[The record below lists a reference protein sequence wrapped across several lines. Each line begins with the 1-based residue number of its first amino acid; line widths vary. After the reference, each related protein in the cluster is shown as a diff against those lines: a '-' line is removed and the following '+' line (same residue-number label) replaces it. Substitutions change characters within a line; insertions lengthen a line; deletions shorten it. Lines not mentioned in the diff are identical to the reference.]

1 MRLSRCT
8 TPVTPHSQGTASVA
22 PGGPIARR
30 IGAGLTL
37 ALLALPVLATGTA
50 ATAAEH
56 RAAAPSGDYCA
67 AKESFYGSGQYT
79 YAEAQVC
86 LRFGS
91 GSNEV
96 RVNNSNSQYY
106 YGGSWY
112 SASSSYPANWTA
124 SGTLSNS
131 GQSGNY
137 SVPQVKQTSLNG
149 SASGGSPAVLNGCG
163 SYSVTMTFHQVG
175 PYWSQDQAIDSGQRT
190 YTIDVPCT

>member
-1 MRLSRCT
+1 MRLSRRA
-8 TPVTPHSQGTASVA
+8 TPVTPHSQGTVPVL
-22 PGGPIARR
+22 PGGLPARR
-30 IGAGLTL
+30 IGAGLTV
-37 ALLALPVLATGTA
+37 ALLALSGLATGTT

-67 AKESFYGSGQYT
+67 TKGSFYGSGQYT

-86 LRFGS
+86 LRFGPS
-91 GSNEV
+91 SNAV
-96 RVNNSNSQYY
+96 VVKDSNSQYY

-124 SGTLSNS
+124 SGTLSKS

-149 SASGGSPAVLNGCG
+149 SGSGGSPAVLNGCG

-175 PYWSQDQAIDSGQRT
+175 PYWGDDQAIDSGQRT

>member
-1 MRLSRCT
+1 MPT
-8 TPVTPHSQGTASVA
+8 A
-22 PGGPIARR
+22 PGGLPTRR
-30 IGAGLTL
+30 IGAGLAV
-37 ALLALPVLATGTA
+37 ALLALSGLATGTT
-50 ATAAEH
+50 ATAAGH

-91 GSNEV
+91 GGNEV
-96 RVNNSNSQYY
+96 RVNNTNSQYY
-106 YGGSWY
+106 WGGSWY

-124 SGTLSNS
+124 SGTLSKS

-149 SASGGSPAVLNGCG
+149 SGSGGSPAALNGCG
-163 SYSVTMTFHQVG
+163 SYSVTMTFRQVG
-175 PYWSQDQAIDSGQRT
+175 PYWGQDQAIDSGQRT
-190 YTIDVPCT
+190 YTINVPCT